1 MLKFKEILKNE
12 KYYSII
18 IILVASFFVCIPL
31 VNKNIDMTYDDGI
44 QHIARLMG
52 TYQSIKEGQTA
63 IMSNFCNGFGY
74 SWNIFYSPI
83 TAIFPLIFKIIGVS
97 FTVCIKLFMFAVVF
111 LSGYSMYVFTKKV
124 TKNNNIAIVSSILY
138 IFAPYRLT
146 DMYIRN
152 ALAELTSFIF
162 LPMVF
167 LGIYNIFNE
176 EREKKLILIIGASG
190 LILTHTVVTL
200 YTAIF
205 SLIYVLINIKKLKK
219 KNVLK
224 NLIISVVLILIITA
238 FFWMPLLEHK
248 CNADYEVFKEGRME
262 RTEVLIAYKLDFYRL
277 FFTKSNDY
285 MIYDIGIVTII
296 GLLLTPIAIKK
307 VKNTKY
313 YKLYMFALVTGIVCA
328 FMTLKIFPFE
338 YMPKMLKMIQFSFRL
353 LEFTSFFFAFIAAI
367 NIGSVSKKIELKEIL
382 IILAILMI
390 LTIPYSRYLRSLKDF
405 DENVLWPSVAVTEKT
420 GRVHAGCAS
429 FEYLPC
435 KAFENRQYIE
445 TRTQEA
451 IVTEGTAQIENTQKD
466 GCKMSFDL
474 NYVLEETKIELPY
487 IYYLGYSVTLNK
499 DGEIQ
504 KIDTYETDN
513 GFIGIKVPIL
523 ENAKIEVKYTGT
535 NIMNFSKLIS
545 IVGVCFIIFD
555 IIYGHKQ
562 QNINNPLI

>member
-1 MLKFKEILKNE
+1 
-12 KYYSII
+12 
-18 IILVASFFVCIPL
+18 
-31 VNKNIDMTYDDGI
+31 MTYDDGI

-52 TYQSIKEGQTA
+52 TYQSIMQEGQTA

-83 TAIFPLIFKIIGVS
+83 TAIFPLIFKIIGAS

-152 ALAELTSFIF
+152 ALAELTSFVF

-167 LGIYNIFNE
+167 LGLYNIFNE
-176 EREKKLILIIGASG
+176 EREKNLILIIGASG
-190 LILTHTVVTL
+190 LMLTHTVVTL

-205 SLIYVLINIKKLKK
+205 SLIYVLINIKKVKK
-219 KNVLK
+219 KNILK
-224 NLIISVVLILIITA
+224 NLILTIVLILIITA

-248 CNADYEVFKEGRME
+248 CNVDYEVFKEGRME

-285 MIYDIGIVTII
+285 MIYDIGIVTLL
-296 GLLLTPIAIKK
+296 GLFLTPIAIKK

-313 YKLYMFALVTGIVCA
+313 YKLYMFILVTGIVCA
-328 FMTLKIFPFE
+328 VMTLKIFPFE

-382 IILAILMI
+382 IVLVGLMI

-405 DENVLWPSVAVTEKT
+405 DENVLWPSVTVTEKT

-435 KAFENRQYIE
+435 KAFENRKYIE
-445 TRTQEA
+445 TRTQDA
-451 IVTEGTAQIENTQKD
+451 IVVEGTAQIENIKKD
-466 GCKMSFDL
+466 GCQMSFDL
-474 NYVLEETKIELPY
+474 NYVLEETQIELPY
-487 IYYLGYSVTLNK
+487 IYYLGYSVTLNR
-499 DGEIQ
+499 DGEIK
-504 KIDTYETDN
+504 KIDTFETDK
-513 GFIGIKVPIL
+513 GFLGIEVPIL
-523 ENAKIEVKYTGT
+523 ENAKIEVKYKGT
-535 NIMNFSKLIS
+535 DIMNFSKLIS
-545 IVGVCFIIFD
+545 IVGICFIIFE
-555 IIYGHKQ
+555 IIYGHKKT
-562 QNINNPLI
+562 